1 MIAKLALDAPD
12 LAVDLGRL
20 RMLMENRAPGGYCT
34 KLILPNSQILYLEV
48 EAPGPDRQSRRA
60 QIAAALEGRTPYAVS
75 ELVFDWSQSGTL
87 AKVAVIAR
95 ETLDEADSFA
105 EENGFCPVAFV
116 AVPEA
121 ARFGGEPYFGL
132 TAGATDHITHGERL
146 DRDQDPVMTTGIAL
160 VDLTEFATPDDSLPP
175 DAPQAAAEPPFA
187 VDGPLADP
195 PGADLPPDAP
205 PLPTGPETAVAD
217 PDMAGP
223 DEAGTGW
230 PDPHAVVAAEFEH
243 SEPAAAEF
251 AEPEGLPSDPPQ
263 PADMIHP
270 AALAPAAPD
279 VPPAP
284 VEEPASIVPA
294 ADTGAD
300 TAPGEAEFGSDAD
313 QESAPESAA
322 PPTADAPLA
331 AATEADAEID
341 APAAAEAPFIA
352 IEDEGSGDELHA
364 VVAVPPEVADTEPD
378 VAAILQKIRSSVT
391 QGRSG
396 QGSADAGNAAD
407 AVLAAP
413 TGFQSSRQAG
423 PGGTEGERLA
433 KVPPRLGTFA
443 SRAEVAL
450 HKTDGTADPAL
461 SPDPLTG
468 GAGQMSRAQSAL
480 ERAGAAGRAGL
491 KDLQRRA
498 GSAPWDRQKKTK
510 SAGAGKPTGRPST
523 PLIAG
528 ALVGAVAVS
537 LALAVLLWSMF
548 VGSAPVP
555 TTVGANGATGD
566 ATSTAQTADLPV
578 ADSADAN
585 DPPSDESPATPAT
598 VSTTDAPAD
607 APAAAPT
614 DPAAPAGTTAEA
626 GTSTPPAEVTTTAP
640 PAPSAAPGPA
650 PTVPVTAPA
659 ALAAPTGDKAATIA
673 EAPEPAAADAGT
685 TNSGLALAAPATDGA
700 LAPQALPLPFD
711 QMPVLGADGLIVPT
725 VAGVLTPGGYTL
737 YAGKPD
743 LLPPARPA
751 ALAPVPV
758 SAPATPAADAQPN
771 QQDDPLFAVKPRARP
786 PGFAPPPLPA
796 PAPAPPT
803 PAQPT
808 PQIVPAI
815 PAPLDTGALSPT
827 QPADAV
833 ATADALPPADPK
845 LASVKPKARPAAV
858 IRAAVTAQQN
868 QDFVANAAVDAA
880 LAEARAQAAVLNNPT
895 AQAVSLSDL
904 PVRRPKGLVARVA
917 AAAPVVADV
926 TATDASAVDAALA
939 EANQTAAQDVAPADT
954 ATADAAAADQPLDE
968 PEPTAGV
975 PNMPTTKT
983 VAKKS
988 TLTNALNLGNINL
1001 IGVYGSANNR
1011 RALVRMASGRFIKV
1025 QIGDALDGGQVAAI
1039 GDNELTYVKSGRTIV
1054 LRMVKGG

>member
-1 MIAKLALDAPD
+1 MIAKLALEAPD
-12 LAVDLGRL
+12 LAVDLGRM
-20 RMLMENRAPGGYCT
+20 RALMESRAPGGYCT
-34 KLILPNSQILYLEV
+34 KLILPNSQILYLEI

-75 ELVFDWSQSGTL
+75 DLVFDWSQSGTL
-87 AKVAVIAR
+87 AKVAVVAR
-95 ETLDEADSFA
+95 ETLDEADAFA

-146 DRDQDPVMTTGIAL
+146 DRDQDPVMITGIAL
-160 VDLTEFATPDDSLPP
+160 ADLTEFTETSDDPSTDL
-175 DAPQAAAEPPFA
+175 PQATAAPPAATHEPLAEPTEAHPA
-187 VDGPLADP
+187 ADVLPLPAGAEPVLADVRPDEAASAATEQAELADP
-195 PGADLPPDAP
+195 
-205 PLPTGPETAVAD
+205 
-217 PDMAGP
+217 
-223 DEAGTGW
+223 
-230 PDPHAVVAAEFEH
+230 
-243 SEPAAAEF
+243 EPAA
-251 AEPEGLPSDPPQ
+251 PEGLPSDPPQ
-263 PADMIHP
+263 AADPIQPDELPAIVPEASPDLIEEAASLLRPEHAADADAVEEEVGSDAEQAHP
-270 AALAPAAPD
+270 AAPLPAD
-279 VPPAP
+279 VPLA
-284 VEEPASIVPA
+284 VA
-294 ADTGAD
+294 AGWHVDPD
-300 TAPGEAEFGSDAD
+300 P
-313 QESAPESAA
+313 QSAA
-322 PPTADAPLA
+322 EGD
-331 AATEADAEID
+331 
-341 APAAAEAPFIA
+341 AEAPFITV
-352 IEDEGSGDELHA
+352 EDDGTSDAEAQLA
-364 VVAVPPEVADTEPD
+364 PALPEAADAEPD

-391 QGRSG
+391 QGRNG
-396 QGSADAGNAAD
+396 QGLPDAGNPAD

-423 PGGTEGERLA
+423 TIGDVGERLA
-433 KVPPRLGTFA
+433 KVPPRLGAFA
-443 SRAEVAL
+443 SRAEAAL
-450 HKTDGTADPAL
+450 HKTDGPAHPAQSPDGTA
-461 SPDPLTG
+461 PDPLTG
-468 GAGQMSRAQSAL
+468 SAGQMSKAPSAL
-480 ERAGAAGRAGL
+480 ERASAAGRAGL

-510 SAGAGKPTGRPST
+510 TADAGKPSARPST
-523 PLIAG
+523 PMIAG

-548 VGSAPVP
+548 VGSAPAP
-555 TTVGANGATGD
+555 ATVGANGAPGD
-566 ATSTAQTADLPV
+566 AIGTAQTADLPV

-585 DPPSDESPATPAT
+585 DPPSDESPATPAADT
-598 VSTTDAPAD
+598 AADAPAD

-614 DPAAPAGTTAEA
+614 DPAAPAGPAT
-626 GTSTPPAEVTTTAP
+626 TPPTAP
-640 PAPSAAPGPA
+640 PAPVAAPGPA
-650 PTVPVTAPA
+650 PTVPMTPPA

-673 EAPEPAAADAGT
+673 ELPEPAATDAAAA
-685 TNSGLALAAPATDGA
+685 NSGLALAAPASDGA

-725 VAGVLTPGGYTL
+725 VAGVLTPGGYML

-751 ALAPVPV
+751 TLAPVPV
-758 SAPATPAADAQPN
+758 SAPATAPGTAADTQPN

-786 PGFAPPPLPA
+786 PGFAPP
-796 PAPAPPT
+796 
-803 PAQPT
+803 AQPA
-808 PQIVPAI
+808 PQIVPA
-815 PAPLDTGALSPT
+815 PATPLDTGALSPA
-827 QPADAV
+827 QAADAV
-833 ATADALPPADPK
+833 AAADALPPADPK

-858 IRAAVTAQQN
+858 IRAAAASQQN

-917 AAAPVVADV
+917 AAAP
-926 TATDASAVDAALA
+926 ATDTTTTDTSAVDAALA
-939 EANQTAAQDVAPADT
+939 EANQTAFADPPPADPIPAAT
-954 ATADAAAADQPLDE
+954 ATADAATADQPLDE

-975 PNMPTTKT
+975 PTMPTTKT

-1001 IGVYGSANNR
+1001 IGVYGSSGNR
-1011 RALVRMASGRFIKV
+1011 RALVRMSSGRFIKV

-1039 GDNELTYVKSGRTIV
+1039 GDNELTYVKGGRTVV